1 MIPLSAHVIIV
12 HTNLSS
18 LINSAC
24 AGVFLY
30 EGTRITVGLLQWS
43 LIIFIFQSDTD
54 TPGY

>member
-12 HTNLSS
+12 HASLSS

-30 EGTRITVGLLQWS
+30 EGTRITAGLLQWS
-43 LIIFIFQSDTD
+43 VIIFIFQSDTD